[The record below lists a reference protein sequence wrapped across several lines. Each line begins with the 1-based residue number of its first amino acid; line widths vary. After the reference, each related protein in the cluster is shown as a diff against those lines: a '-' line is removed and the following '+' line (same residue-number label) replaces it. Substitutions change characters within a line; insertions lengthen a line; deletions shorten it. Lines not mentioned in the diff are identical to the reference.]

1 MPDNR
6 DLPHDELSFTVQ
18 QPAFLPWPGF
28 FVRAFRAD
36 VVVLLDSVQ
45 FPRGFTWINR
55 NRIKTPAGEHWLSVP
70 VNRKGLGLQ
79 PVNRITLYPDSRWR
93 KKLVMCLKHSYC
105 HAPFFKKIYPFFQE
119 LYDRP
124 PTGLIDCNL
133 AIIDFFFEQFGLTP
147 GYRLLSEQEVQGS
160 GTQLIASIGA
170 GLGCRTY
177 IAPVAAKRHIDV
189 RVLHDA
195 GISVEWFSYRHPVY
209 PQLWGEFVPDLS
221 ALDILFNYGPMA
233 WDIISDVQQWQ
244 PSVV

>member
-119 LYDRP
+119 LDASCPVDEHPAEHVLAKVQVRHDPGEDARVVGIVTEGIAVVGQGERWVAVHDLDEHEERP
-124 PTGLIDCNL
+124 FLL
-133 AIIDFFFEQFGLTP
+133 AEP
-147 GYRLLSEQEVQGS
+147 LLD
-160 GTQLIASIGA
+160 
-170 GLGCRTY
+170 
-177 IAPVAAKRHIDV
+177 P
-189 RVLHDA
+189 
-195 GISVEWFSYRHPVY
+195 
-209 PQLWGEFVPDLS
+209 
-221 ALDILFNYGPMA
+221 
-233 WDIISDVQQWQ
+233 
-244 PSVV
+244 